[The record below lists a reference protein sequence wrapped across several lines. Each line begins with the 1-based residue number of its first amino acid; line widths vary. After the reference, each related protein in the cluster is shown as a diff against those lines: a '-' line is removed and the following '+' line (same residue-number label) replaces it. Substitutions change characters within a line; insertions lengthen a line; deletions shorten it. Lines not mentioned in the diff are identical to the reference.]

1 MVKFILIS
9 ILIFFFI
16 RLVAPWILRFLLKV
30 FVKKQI
36 KKHGFNMPNQ
46 CPFQHHHNQ
55 RQQHRHQQST
65 GKINIDYIPEDPNK
79 KDFRGGE
86 YVDYEEVK

>member
-1 MVKFILIS
+1 M
-9 ILIFFFI
+9 
-16 RLVAPWILRFLLKV
+16 
-30 FVKKQI
+30 
-36 KKHGFNMPNQ
+36 KKHGFNIPNQ
-46 CPFQHHHNQ
+46 PPFSQQ
-55 RQQHRHQQST
+55 QQHRHQQST